1 MNDSQKYYLGM
12 RKRINVSVTV
22 KSIFVD
28 QPGKLTRCHR
38 QLTLNLFVELNRRM
52 LISKIYRES
61 RLISLLAKR
70 SGEKETVSSSTATR
84 KHNLSNISRS

>member
-1 MNDSQKYYLGM
+1 M
-12 RKRINVSVTV
+12 RKRINVSVTA